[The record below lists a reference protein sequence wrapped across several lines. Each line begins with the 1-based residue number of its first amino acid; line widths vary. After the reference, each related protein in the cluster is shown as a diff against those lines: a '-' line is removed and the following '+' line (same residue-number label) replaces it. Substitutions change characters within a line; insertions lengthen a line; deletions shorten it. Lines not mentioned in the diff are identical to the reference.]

1 MSINL
6 ALPIISR
13 NLAQL
18 EYNYSCANT
27 MMNYVIQELET
38 ISSEL
43 LIFNGIPL
51 NIFSDEL
58 ILTVYNLNERITQRF
73 SARAS
78 YIVIGFFNF
87 GKLPVHYYIFCVF
100 CIVEIDS
107 IV

>member
-38 ISSEL
+38 MSSEL

-58 ILTVYNLNERITQRF
+58 ILTVYNLNERIIRLTNLANDCKILLAIISQQINEYHRKL
-73 SARAS
+73 
-78 YIVIGFFNF
+78 FN
-87 GKLPVHYYIFCVF
+87 KC
-100 CIVEIDS
+100 
-107 IV
+107 

>member
-58 ILTVYNLNERITQRF
+58 ILTVYNLNERIIRLTNLANDCKILLAIISQQINEYHRKL
-73 SARAS
+73 
-78 YIVIGFFNF
+78 FN
-87 GKLPVHYYIFCVF
+87 KC
-100 CIVEIDS
+100 
-107 IV
+107 

>member
-18 EYNYSCANT
+18 EHNYSCANT
-27 MMNYVIQELET
+27 VMNYVIQELET
-38 ISSEL
+38 MSSEL

-58 ILTVYNLNERITQRF
+58 ILTVYNLNERIIRLTNLVNDCKILLAIISQQINEYHRKL
-73 SARAS
+73 
-78 YIVIGFFNF
+78 FN
-87 GKLPVHYYIFCVF
+87 KC
-100 CIVEIDS
+100 
-107 IV
+107 